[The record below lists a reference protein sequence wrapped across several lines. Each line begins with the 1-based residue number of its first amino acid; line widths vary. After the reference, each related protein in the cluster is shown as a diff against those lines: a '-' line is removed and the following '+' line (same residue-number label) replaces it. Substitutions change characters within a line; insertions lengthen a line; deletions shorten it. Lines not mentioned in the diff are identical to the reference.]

1 MDGSPR
7 TTGSPSQ
14 IWTVGS
20 AQEFPGSVLPSDRL
34 SVVLEPAVLWD
45 AMPQA
50 SLPGSLGSTSEAL
63 PTLPRA
69 ASLTLCTVRMLSVL
83 QPSSSLD
90 YK

>member
-1 MDGSPR
+1 MGKKKNSGAGGILPSSLPLRVDGSPR

-14 IWTVGS
+14 IWTVAS
-20 AQEFPGSVLPSDRL
+20 APEFPGSVLPSDRL

-45 AMPQA
+45 AMPRA

-69 ASLTLCTVRMLSVL
+69 AS
-83 QPSSSLD
+83 
-90 YK
+90 